1 MKITQREL
9 RRLIHE
15 EAMVTE
21 LRGVIRE
28 ISRNE
33 GDLLG
38 RVKNSTVY
46 LVEGTQRNRQVQS
59 ISFGHLM
66 ESIDSG
72 KISEAK
78 ALRIWEKS
86 VSYQIDNL
94 IAEGVMDDL
103 KSAYDTAK
111 GGALKLKDKITSVAS
126 AAMEKVNDFLLKI
139 ALQAVNLAQSSV
151 EGIVSAAKK
160 LSGAVQRFK
169 DSHPILFKIIMI
181 LVVMLIVFGIMSL
194 FSGEAHASV
203 MVPGKG
209 GKGSQEMTQ
218 KSYEALRGALS
229 EYGDST
235 GDVGKMLD
243 VGDAIKAL
251 DKAHKAKSQIDLSA
265 LGKINQVGYGMVK
278 NTIADARGG
287 DNIAWKL
294 LQKWTQIGES
304 LRIR

>member
-9 RRLIHE
+9 RRLINE
-15 EAMVTE
+15 EVMVTE

-33 GDLLG
+33 GDLL
-38 RVKNSTVY
+38 RSVRNSTVY
-46 LVEGTQRNRQVQS
+46 LVEGTRRNRRVQS
-59 ISFGHLM
+59 ISFGSLM

-72 KISEAK
+72 RISEAK

-86 VSYQIDNL
+86 VSHQIDNL

-103 KSAYDTAK
+103 KSAYDTVK
-111 GGALKLKDKITSVAS
+111 GGAIKLKDKISSAAS
-126 AAMEKVNDFLLKI
+126 SAMEKVNDFLLKI

-151 EGIVSAAKK
+151 EGIVSAARK
-160 LSGAVQRFK
+160 LSGAVQRFR

-194 FSGEAHASV
+194 FSGDAHASV

-209 GKGSQEMTQ
+209 GKGSTEMSQ
-218 KSYEALRGALS
+218 KSYEALRGALND
-229 EYGDST
+229 YGDKS

-251 DKAHKAKSQIDLSA
+251 DKAYKSKEQIDISS
-265 LGKINQVGYGMVK
+265 LGKINQAGYGMVRD
-278 NTIADARGG
+278 TIADARGG
-287 DNIAWKL
+287 DNVAWQL
-294 LQKWTQIGES
+294 LKRWTQVGES